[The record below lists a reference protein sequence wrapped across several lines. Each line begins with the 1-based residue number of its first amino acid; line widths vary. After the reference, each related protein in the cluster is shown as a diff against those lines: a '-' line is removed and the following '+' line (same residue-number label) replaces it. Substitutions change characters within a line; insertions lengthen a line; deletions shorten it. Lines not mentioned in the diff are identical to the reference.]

1 MRTNIEIDDKLMNT
15 AMSIPGA
22 TTKKELVDKALKLW
36 IQFNKQVRL
45 KELKGK
51 IKWEGDLDDMRT
63 RK

>member
-1 MRTNIEIDDKLMNT
+1 MRTNIEIDDKLLNA

-22 TTKKELVDKALKLW
+22 TTKKEVVDKTLKFW
-36 IQFNKQVRL
+36 IQFNNQVRF

-51 IKWEGDLDDMRT
+51 IKWEGDLDDMRI

>member
-1 MRTNIEIDDKLMNT
+1 MNA

-22 TTKKELVDKALKLW
+22 TTKKEVVNKALKLW

-51 IKWEGDLDDMRT
+51 VKWEDDLDDKRT